1 MKRALSNN
9 RAGHTPRDNLSIES
23 GLVLLSLLVF
33 LVGCETI
40 DGMTGIDKFY
50 QDEGYTLHCT
60 EVAGDTCL
68 TRQWFKEPQ
77 NTYQRYHNKGETN
90 E

>member
-1 MKRALSNN
+1 MRGLSNN
-9 RAGHTPRDNLSIES
+9 RAGLKES
-23 GLVLLSLLVF
+23 GFVLLLLLPF
-33 LVGCETI
+33 ILGGCSTI
-40 DGMTGIDKFY
+40 GMTEVDKHY
-50 QDEGYTLHCT
+50 QDEGYVLHCT

-68 TRQWFKEPQ
+68 THQWFKESQ

>member
-1 MKRALSNN
+1 MFRALSNN
-9 RAGHTPRDNLSIES
+9 RAGLKES
-23 GLVLLSLLVF
+23 GLVFILLLVLF
-33 LVGCETI
+33 AGCTTI
-40 DGMTGIDKFY
+40 NGMTGIDKFY

-60 EVAGDTCL
+60 EVAGDNCL
-68 TRQWFKEPQ
+68 THQWVKESL